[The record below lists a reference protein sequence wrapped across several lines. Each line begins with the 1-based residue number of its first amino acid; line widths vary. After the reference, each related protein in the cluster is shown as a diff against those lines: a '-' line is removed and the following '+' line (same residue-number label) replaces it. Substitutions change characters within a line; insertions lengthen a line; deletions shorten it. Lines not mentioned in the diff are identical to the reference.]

1 VLGGKTYKYFV
12 CFAIYPLRPYN
23 KHMKEPVKEHKRK
36 IVVGFASILAGGGHN
51 ALRDFL
57 YQEFENNP
65 DYEIQKF
72 THSDSSYNFFNDQI
86 FGRFS
91 RLYTLFYNYVPN
103 EYPALSALTLIKE
116 CEAFIKK
123 INPDIIISTNF
134 GISSAMGLIQKTLK
148 LNFIN
153 IYAVPDYG
161 APTKVTVP
169 SNRYIKPDYVIVFDD
184 ATRKAI
190 MKMLD
195 FPKEKVLISGY
206 VAKKECRELIKANRK
221 KSSTQIVAEIQNL
234 LPTPETKSID
244 PIKRTVIVIGGAG
257 GIIHKSQPL
266 LKKIADYQKKYPK
279 FLDGNQ
285 FLVITGLNESFFK
298 KLQKRRS
305 KAEWSNIIP
314 IPWVDPQ
321 VYVRLQI
328 LAEFPI
334 LVTIAPATIN
344 ELVEARCG
352 PFLIFHSRSGQEVPI
367 VNFAVKMNFAQYIPK
382 SDKAISK
389 IISGFTKTE
398 KERFLI
404 SSEKYS
410 SERLVTAQELP
421 NLIYELYDHHSN
433 VSKRK
438 KRHLKLDFDFSKVSP
453 KLLISIFLMLLPSS
467 LIFAY
472 AQYYKQKKK
481 IVDNRYWEAMVKQL
495 SKFKPF

>member
-1 VLGGKTYKYFV
+1 
-12 CFAIYPLRPYN
+12 
-23 KHMKEPVKEHKRK
+23 MKEPKRK
-36 IVVGFASILAGGGHN
+36 VVVGFASILAGGGHN

-65 DYEIQKF
+65 DYELHKF

-86 FGRFS
+86 FGRFN

-103 EYPALSALTLIKE
+103 EYPAISALTLVKE

-123 INPDIIISTNF
+123 INPDIVISTNF
-134 GISSAMGLIQKTLK
+134 GVSSAIGLIQKTLK

-190 MKMLD
+190 MKMLA

-221 KSSTQIVAEIQNL
+221 KTPAELVGEIRKL
-234 LPTPETKSID
+234 MPTPEIQSID
-244 PIKRTVIVIGGAG
+244 PTKRTMIVIGGAG
-257 GIIHKSQPL
+257 GIIHKSRPL
-266 LKKIADYQKKYPK
+266 LKKIAEYQKSHPE
-279 FLDGNQ
+279 FIEHNQ
-285 FLVITGLNESFFK
+285 FLVITGLSESFFK
-298 KLQKRRS
+298 KLKKLRT
-305 KAEWSNIIP
+305 KPEWSNIIP

-352 PFLIFHSRSGQEVPI
+352 PFLIFHSRAGQEVPI
-367 VNFAVKMNFAQYIPK
+367 VNFAVKMNFAQYLPK
-382 SDKAISK
+382 ADRAMDKIV
-389 IISGFTKTE
+389 SGFSKAE
-398 KERFLI
+398 KERFHT
-404 SSEKYS
+404 SSEQYT
-410 SERLVTAQELP
+410 SERLATAQKLP
-421 NLIYELYDHHSN
+421 DVICELYKRHFDI
-433 VSKRK
+433 VRK
-438 KRHLKLDFDFSKVSP
+438 KKRRMKLDFDFSKVSP
-453 KLLISIFLMLLPSS
+453 KLLISIFIMLLPSS

-472 AQYYKQKKK
+472 AQYYKQKNK
-481 IVDNRYWEAMVKQL
+481 IVGNRYWEAMVKQL
-495 SKFKPF
+495 SRFKPF